1 IISNYN
7 KGVQNNFPSVQLVN
21 NSKDVENLVRDSNLI
36 DQKELIA
43 EGIRNVMLKHTSFH
57 RMSKIFKVLGKN
69 YEIKNSSI
77 LVVGEGDKVEK
88 SFNRQLYNNVHLISN
103 ETFEDDPMLIDKYNY
118 IAFFS
123 NDIEYGEYYLE
134 NLLSSFAYMNA
145 DVVTMNHDYY
155 KYDSQDSYIKTT
167 SLIAS
172 EKYHK
177 VDNKD
182 ADIRYF
188 NIPET
193 ELIKDENYLNES
205 LSSEKLLTIIIPVNN
220 DEIRSLESKTLYSLR
235 KMDIRIEITPYTE
248 VSSNN
253 KILLERLE

>member
-1 IISNYN
+1 NSIVTFAGSWMVRFPRRNAEALKIFNGVYKAGYQLSIIDRQFERNMERYHYPSYLIKNISETIPHERLMKLHKATKWGINLNSVHNSNTMFANRVYELQAMGNVIISNYN

-103 ETFEDDPMLIDKYNY
+103 ETFEDDPML
-118 IAFFS
+118 
-123 NDIEYGEYYLE
+123 
-134 NLLSSFAYMNA
+134 
-145 DVVTMNHDYY
+145 
-155 KYDSQDSYIKTT
+155 
-167 SLIAS
+167 
-172 EKYHK
+172 
-177 VDNKD
+177 
-182 ADIRYF
+182 
-188 NIPET
+188 
-193 ELIKDENYLNES
+193 
-205 LSSEKLLTIIIPVNN
+205 
-220 DEIRSLESKTLYSLR
+220 
-235 KMDIRIEITPYTE
+235 
-248 VSSNN
+248 
-253 KILLERLE
+253 